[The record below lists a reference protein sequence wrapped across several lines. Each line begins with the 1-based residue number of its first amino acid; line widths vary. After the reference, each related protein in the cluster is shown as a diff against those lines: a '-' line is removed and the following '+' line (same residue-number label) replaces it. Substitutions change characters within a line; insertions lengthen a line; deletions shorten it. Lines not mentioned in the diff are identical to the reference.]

1 MTVILQVFKIILNLM
16 STHAHEDIQF
26 YEDNKHLL
34 SALPARH
41 HASLV
46 SIAYPGLINQG
57 STCYLNS
64 LLQVLFHD
72 ASFLHA
78 VVVVAHAT
86 KSNIAVG
93 EQHDAVGN
101 DSVAAVGGNLPKGRD
116 EVSSSSASIIIR
128 ELRRLFLRMLYSNK
142 SAIDTEQLLLSFGW
156 TKSQFFEQH
165 DVHEFF
171 SVLLDIL
178 SDESRLMSDSIN
190 NIFVGKVNGKSY
202 ASMMTNHSF
211 AIL

>member
-1 MTVILQVFKIILNLM
+1 MDSNSCVKVMAAN
-16 STHAHEDIQF
+16 AYEDIQF

-34 SALPARH
+34 SAVPARY
-41 HASLV
+41 HASLA
-46 SIAYPGLINQG
+46 SCAYRGLVNQG

-78 VVVVAHAT
+78 VVVVHAP
-86 KSNIAVG
+86 KSNVAVGHPDAVG
-93 EQHDAVGN
+93 EA
-101 DSVAAVGGNLPKGRD
+101 STAAVSGHLPKCED
-116 EVSSSSASIIIR
+116 DVSSSSIIIC

-142 SAIDTEQLLLSFGW
+142 SALDTEQLLLSFGW

-178 SDESRLMSDSIN
+178 SDESRPMFNSIN
-190 NIFVGKVNGKSY
+190 NIFVGKVNGKS
-202 ASMMTNHSF
+202 
-211 AIL
+211 

>member
-1 MTVILQVFKIILNLM
+1 MAAN
-16 STHAHEDIQF
+16 AYEDIQF

-34 SALPARH
+34 SAVPARH
-41 HASLV
+41 HASLA
-46 SIAYPGLINQG
+46 SCAYRGLVNQG

-78 VVVVAHAT
+78 VVVVHAP
-86 KSNIAVG
+86 KSNVAVG
-93 EQHDAVGN
+93 HP
-101 DSVAAVGGNLPKGRD
+101 DSVGHPKGED
-116 EVSSSSASIIIR
+116 EVSSSSIIIR

-142 SAIDTEQLLLSFGW
+142 SALDTEQLLLSFGW

-178 SDESRLMSDSIN
+178 SDESRPMSDSIN
-190 NIFVGKVNGKSY
+190 NIFVGKVNGKS
-202 ASMMTNHSF
+202 
-211 AIL
+211 